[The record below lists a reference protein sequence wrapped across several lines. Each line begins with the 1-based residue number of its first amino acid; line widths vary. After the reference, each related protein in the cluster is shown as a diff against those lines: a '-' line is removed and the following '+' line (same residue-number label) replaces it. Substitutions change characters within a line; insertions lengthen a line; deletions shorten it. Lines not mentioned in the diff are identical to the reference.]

1 MIVESALF
9 DDFHQTGARLRENRM
24 IRFETVVP
32 YGALAESPKYSTCSF
47 GIPLRISRATEMP
60 PKPESNT
67 PIGAVEVMI
76 PPIFPS

>member
-1 MIVESALF
+1 MLKDSFYNPFTNNITT
-9 DDFHQTGARLRENRM
+9 FHNKKLC
-24 IRFETVVP
+24 
-32 YGALAESPKYSTCSF
+32 TCSF